1 MTFIQLKTLV
11 LASWAGMVVTV
22 GLVLAVDR
30 PLSWLVIGSVAIIP
44 VVIGNRLWDA
54 PEATL
59 SELIVRARSKS

>member
-1 MTFIQLKTLV
+1 
-11 LASWAGMVVTV
+11 MVVTV
-22 GLVLAVDR
+22 GLILAVDR
-30 PLSWLVIGSVAIIP
+30 PLSWMVLGSLAIIP